1 MPNTPAPCSFETLS
15 TKLSVVVT
23 LFRYEVP
30 GEDDQEDGEEAGAGE
45 QAEEDDGLTGQEWSF
60 ALRYAVKF
68 HLNKIYKQL
77 FFVASLICSKFSHV

>member
-1 MPNTPAPCSFETLS
+1 MSL
-15 TKLSVVVT
+15 

-77 FFVASLICSKFSHV
+77 ILLLHLFAQSFLTCDKMFV